1 MRDAAREPDLDE
13 RVEDRVHRLLA
24 DIRVACDEAPV
35 HIERGWMP
43 SLGPEHSQHPYAL
56 PGRAQAA
63 AGHELGVVF
72 RGEARCHRVQ
82 G

>member
-1 MRDAAREPDLDE
+1 
-13 RVEDRVHRLLA
+13 
-24 DIRVACDEAPV
+24 
-35 HIERGWMP
+35 
-43 SLGPEHSQHPYAL
+43 L